1 MDDRGDSR
9 LPSDI
14 RRAITDSIVEV
25 LADGD
30 QARVV
35 VRVLPA
41 GRPQLV
47 SILTDTGVT
56 ILGPDGRPIS

>member
-1 MDDRGDSR
+1 MEDRGDSR

-14 RRAITDSIVEV
+14 RRAITSSIVQV

-35 VRVLPA
+35 IRVLPA

-47 SILTDTGVT
+47 SILTDTGAT
-56 ILGPDGRPIS
+56 LLGADGRPVR